1 MTIFN
6 SFLYVYQRVNRE
18 KKIIEKYGNNIEL
31 DGDVPMFECQRIEV
45 VVTS

>member
-6 SFLYVYQRVNRE
+6 SFLYVYQRVNRG
-18 KKIIEKYGNNIEL
+18 KKEKYGNNIEL